1 MSGVSLQSNRMA
13 TAASEYCELIDYFGD
28 FGHENTW
35 VARMT
40 KMLPRLHVAVIA
52 LVPSGEI
59 CNPYRLPNDDLR
71 CELYMRLHHVLQSDR
86 TLKLAYGKSHLRQQS
101 CDRLADDFT
110 DMYFDLKFGQGLLN
124 TDPAQ
129 AINVWQCSFYM
140 HWGQH
145 LLDAESRLNAVVAG
159 EKPLHLSGWDWPRL
173 SFAGA

>member
-1 MSGVSLQSNRMA
+1 MNRISPQCGRMA
-13 TAASEYCELIDYFGD
+13 AAAEEYCELIDCFSGS
-28 FGHENTW
+28 GHEGLW
-35 VARMT
+35 VARMR

-59 CNPYRLPNDDLR
+59 CNPYRFPNDDQR
-71 CELYMRLHHVLQSDR
+71 CELYMRLHRALQFDR
-86 TLKLAYGKSHLRQQS
+86 TFRLAYGKSHLRQQS

-110 DMYFDLKFGQGLLN
+110 DMYFDLKFGLDLLK
-124 TDPAQ
+124 TEPAQ

-159 EKPLHLSGWDWPRL
+159 EKPLHLSGWSWPSL
-173 SFAGA
+173 SFAEA

>member
-13 TAASEYCELIDYFGD
+13 AAASEYCELIDCFGG

-35 VARMT
+35 VARMA

-110 DMYFDLKFGQGLLN
+110 DMYFDLKFGQDLLK

-159 EKPLHLSGWDWPRL
+159 EKPLHLSGWSWPSL